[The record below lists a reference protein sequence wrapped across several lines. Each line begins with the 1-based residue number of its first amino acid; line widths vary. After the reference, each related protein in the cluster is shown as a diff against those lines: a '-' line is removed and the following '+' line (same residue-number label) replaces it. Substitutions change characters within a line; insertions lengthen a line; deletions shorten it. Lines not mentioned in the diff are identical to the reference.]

1 MTDAGGR
8 ARGGVVACV
17 LLLAVFALLSW
28 SAAARKSP
36 VYDEPLHTVGG
47 WLIRNADDFRV
58 DPDHPS
64 LWLRWSALLNGPDAL
79 HPDTRSPHWDRM
91 FSNYWSCYLFSAD
104 TLYHPTTDAASAP
117 GGAAAAT
124 DPDRVVARA
133 RLMMLVV
140 AVALGGLV
148 VLFGWRLGGP
158 VAALVATALFA
169 LDPGLIGHASL
180 VKNDIALAFVTLLLA
195 FAVWRL
201 GERITAWRVALVVL
215 AFAAGFGVKFSA
227 LLFLPLVP
235 LLLALRALLPW
246 PWARGQ
252 GSTLTSR
259 RDRVIAAAGI
269 TVVCFAAAWGSIWV
283 TSGFRFLP
291 TPDPSKRLDLDALFK
306 RMERN
311 HEDVVRFAATG
322 RPDGTLDAP
331 IPRWEPGLLL
341 RAVRFAE
348 AQRLFP
354 QAWLYGIVYTAEGM
368 QRREGFLAGERRL
381 GGWWYYLPL
390 AFLFK
395 APLATIAAV
404 VATKGW
410 LAERLWGFRR
420 AARLARDEAPPD
432 TGRSQNAGRIDP
444 ALLWAAACLV
454 LPAAVFGLASL
465 TSRVSLGVRHAFVL
479 YPFLFLGAGV
489 AAANLSRR
497 WRRAT
502 TAVLVLLL
510 AGLATESLSA
520 WPDDIAFF
528 NLPSRPHRLRLL
540 GDSNLDWGQDL
551 PILAAWQRSHPDE
564 NLYLAYFG
572 QADPAHYGIRARK
585 LPTSSPSEPGTSLPA
600 PGERATLAISATQ
613 LQGIYVWDPW
623 LERFYEAARQQHPR
637 AVLGGTIYLFNVGA
651 GARDPGR

>member
-1 MTDAGGR
+1 MTETGGR
-8 ARGGVVACV
+8 ARALAALLACV

-28 SAAARKSP
+28 SAAERKSP

-47 WLIRNADDFRV
+47 WLIRNAGDFRV

-64 LWLRWSALLNGPDAL
+64 LWLRWSALLNGPEAL

-91 FSNYWSCYLFSAD
+91 LSNYWSCYLFSAD
-104 TLYHPTTDAASAP
+104 TLY
-117 GGAAAAT
+117 AAAA

-148 VLFGWRLGGP
+148 AVFAWRLAGP
-158 VAALVATALFA
+158 VAALVTTALFA

-201 GERITAWRVALVVL
+201 GERITAGRIAWVVL

-227 LLFLPLVP
+227 LLFLPLLP
-235 LLLALRALLPW
+235 LLLAVRAVLDWPWPRGPALL
-246 PWARGQ
+246 A
-252 GSTLTSR
+252 SR
-259 RDRVIAAAGI
+259 RGRLLAAAGI
-269 TVVCFAAAWGSIWV
+269 AVVGMTAAWGSIWA

-291 TPDPSKRLDLDALFK
+291 TPDPSKQLDLDALFE

-311 HEDVVRFAATG
+311 HEEAMRFAATG
-322 RPDGTLDAP
+322 RPDGALDAP
-331 IPRWEPGLLL
+331 VPRFEPGMLL

-348 AQRLFP
+348 ARHWLP

-395 APLATIAAV
+395 APLATIASV

-410 LAERLWGFRR
+410 LAERLL
-420 AARLARDEAPPD
+420 RLRGSSRTDRP
-432 TGRSQNAGRIDP
+432 GAGRIDP
-444 ALLWAAACLV
+444 RLAWAAACLV
-454 LPAAVFGLASL
+454 LPAAAFGLAALASK
-465 TSRVSLGVRHAFVL
+465 VSLGVRHAFVL

-489 AAANLSRR
+489 AAADLRRR
-497 WRRAT
+497 WKRPT
-502 TAVLVLLL
+502 TAALALLL
-510 AGLATESLSA
+510 AALAAESLPA

-551 PILAAWQRSHPDE
+551 PLLAAWQRSHPDV

-585 LPTSSPSEPGTSLPA
+585 LPTSSASEPGTTLPA

-613 LQGIYVWDPW
+613 LQGIYTWDPW
-623 LERFYEAARQQHPR
+623 LERFYEAARRQQPKV
-637 AVLGGTIYLFNVGA
+637 VLGGTIYLFDIGQGGAKNVGP
-651 GARDPGR
+651 RP

>member
-1 MTDAGGR
+1 MTEAGGR
-8 ARGGVVACV
+8 VRDGARIDFARNRGAVLACV
-17 LLLAVFALLSW
+17 ALLAIFATLSW
-28 SAAARKSP
+28 TAATRKSP

-104 TLYHPTTDAASAP
+104 TLYHPTVAA
-117 GGAAAAT
+117 

-133 RLMMLVV
+133 RLMMLIV
-140 AVALGGLV
+140 AVALGALV
-148 VLFGWRLGGP
+148 ACFGWRLAGP
-158 VAALVATALFA
+158 VAALAATALFA

-201 GERITAWRVALVVL
+201 GERITAGRLVLVVL

-227 LLFLPLVP
+227 LLFLPLLP
-235 LLLALRALLPW
+235 LLLAARALLPW
-246 PWARGQ
+246 SWAA
-252 GSTLTSR
+252 LASR
-259 RDRVIAAAGI
+259 RDRLIAAAAI
-269 TVVCFAAAWGSIWV
+269 TVVCIAAAWGSIWA

-291 TPDPSKRLDLDALFK
+291 TPDPSKQLDLDALFE
-306 RMERN
+306 RMARN
-311 HEDVVRFAATG
+311 HQDAVRFAATG
-322 RPDGTLDAP
+322 RLDAAP
-331 IPRWEPGLLL
+331 GAPVSRWEPGLLL

-348 AQRLFP
+348 AKRLFP

-368 QRREGFLAGERRL
+368 QRREGFLAGERTL

-410 LAERLWGFRR
+410 LAWRLRASGGR
-420 AARLARDEAPPD
+420 AARE
-432 TGRSQNAGRIDP
+432 TGGGGPDP
-444 ALLWAAACLV
+444 AILWTAACLV
-454 LPAAVFGLASL
+454 LPVAVFGCAALA
-465 TSRVSLGVRHAFVL
+465 SRVSLGVRHAFVL

-489 AAANLSRR
+489 AAADLSRR
-497 WRRAT
+497 WKRPAT
-502 TAVLVLLL
+502 VALALLV
-510 AGLATESLSA
+510 AGLAVESLPA

-528 NLPSRPHRLRLL
+528 NLPSRPHRLGLL

-551 PILAAWQRSHPDE
+551 PLLAAWQRSHPGG

-572 QADPAHYGIRARK
+572 QADPAHYGIQARR

-600 PGERATLAISATQ
+600 PGERATLAISATH
-613 LQGIYVWDPW
+613 LQGIYIWDPW
-623 LERFYEAARQQHPR
+623 LEQFYGAARRQQPK
-637 AVLGGTIYLFNVGA
+637 AVLGGTIYLFDVGA
-651 GARDPGR
+651 GAPGSSR

>member
-1 MTDAGGR
+1 MADAGGR
-8 ARGGVVACV
+8 ARGGTVVACV

-28 SAAARKSP
+28 SAAERKSP

-91 FSNYWSCYLFSAD
+91 LSNYWSCYLFSAD
-104 TLYHPTTDAASAP
+104 TLDH
-117 GGAAAAT
+117 AT

-133 RLMMLVV
+133 RLMMLAV
-140 AVALGGLV
+140 AVALGGLLAV
-148 VLFGWRLGGP
+148 FGWRLAGP

-195 FAVWRL
+195 FAIWRL
-201 GERITAWRVALVVL
+201 GERITPGRVLFVAI
-215 AFAAGFGVKFSA
+215 AFALGFGVKFSA
-227 LLFLPLVP
+227 LVFLPLLP
-235 LLLALRALLPW
+235 LLLAVRALLPW
-246 PWARGQ
+246 PW
-252 GSTLTSR
+252 SR
-259 RDRVIAAAGI
+259 RGGLLAAAGI
-269 TVVCFAAAWGSIWV
+269 TVFCCAAAWGSIWA

-291 TPDPSKRLDLDALFK
+291 TPDPSKQLDLDALFK

-311 HEDVVRFAATG
+311 HEDVARFAATG
-322 RPDGTLDAP
+322 RPDGVLDAP
-331 IPRWEPGLLL
+331 VPRWEPGVLL

-348 AQRLFP
+348 AKRLFP
-354 QAWLYGIVYTAEGM
+354 QAWLYGIVYTAEGIE
-368 QRREGFLAGERRL
+368 RREGFLLGKRRL

-410 LAERLWGFRR
+410 LGSRLGRLRR
-420 AARLARDEAPPD
+420 PAPD
-432 TGRSQNAGRIDP
+432 AGRIDP
-444 ALLWAAACLV
+444 RVLWAAACLF
-454 LPAAVFGLASL
+454 LPAAVFGLAAL
-465 TSRVSLGVRHAFVL
+465 TSKVSLGVRHAFVL

-489 AAANLSRR
+489 AAADLSRR
-497 WRRAT
+497 WKRAT
-502 TAVLVLLL
+502 TVVLVLLL
-510 AGLATESLSA
+510 AALAAESLAA

-528 NLPSRPHRLRLL
+528 NLPSRPHRLELL

-551 PILAAWQRSHPDE
+551 PLLAAWQRAHPDE
-564 NLYLAYFG
+564 KLYLAYFG
-572 QADPAHYGIRARK
+572 QADPAHYGIRAAK
-585 LPTSSPSEPGTSLPA
+585 LPMSSRAEPETALPV

-623 LERFYEAARQQHPR
+623 LERFYEAARHQQPR
-637 AVLGGTIYLFNVGA
+637 AVLGGTIYLLDVGA
-651 GARDPGR
+651 QAPQGLTRGARPG